1 MKRIVL
7 AALAAT
13 LVGAATARA
22 DITTGTETAT
32 AGRVTATLSWE
43 TGEFSP
49 AHTALTITRD
59 GVVAFQRRVP
69 KLCGD
74 DGCDRDSQDSD
85 DFQVVDLDHDGEPEV
100 FARSRDNGRCCVTL
114 AVYAYDPASGTYSEF
129 THTWGDGPVDL
140 ASVDGRGPRE
150 IIARDDRFDA
160 VIGGP
165 FRFVPPRVFH
175 FQRDAGVARL
185 VDVTRRFRSVIRS
198 DASGSKLFLR
208 DLKQDEHSFAAGLAV
223 SYVADEYLLGRGRV
237 GLRELDRQIA
247 RGVLG
252 TPRKAQ
258 ALRGRL
264 LRALTRFGYR

>member
-1 MKRIVL
+1 MKSIVL

-13 LVGAATARA
+13 LVGAAAARA
-22 DITTGTETAT
+22 DITTGTETVT
-32 AGRVTATLSWE
+32 AGGVTATLSWE

-85 DFQVVDLDHDGEPEV
+85 AFQVVDLDHDGEPEV
-100 FARSRDNGRCCVTL
+100 YARSTDNGRCCVTL
-114 AVYAYDPASGTYSEF
+114 AVYSYDPASATYAEF
-129 THTWGDGPVDL
+129 AHSWSDGPVDL

-160 VIGGP
+160 VIGGS

-175 FQRDAGVARL
+175 FERDAGVARL

-198 DASGSKLFLR
+198 DASGSKSFLR
-208 DLKQDEHSFAAGLAV
+208 DLKGEHGFAAGLAV

-237 GLRELDRQIA
+237 GLREFDRQIA

-252 TPRKAQ
+252 KPRRAQ

-264 LRALTRFGYR
+264 LRALTRYGYR

>member
-1 MKRIVL
+1 M
-7 AALAAT
+7 
-13 LVGAATARA
+13 
-22 DITTGTETAT
+22 
-32 AGRVTATLSWE
+32 
-43 TGEFSP
+43 
-49 AHTALTITRD
+49 
-59 GVVAFQRRVP
+59 P

-100 FARSRDNGRCCVTL
+100 YARSRDNGRCCVTL
-114 AVYAYDPASGTYSEF
+114 AVYSYDPASGTYTEF
-129 THTWGDGPVDL
+129 AHTWSDGPVDL

-160 VIGGP
+160 VIGGS

-175 FQRDAGVARL
+175 FERDAGRARL

-198 DASGSKLFLR
+198 DASGSKSFLR
-208 DLKQDEHSFAAGLAV
+208 DLKKGEDTVGFAAGLAV

-237 GLRELDRQIA
+237 GLRELDRQIT

-252 TPRKAQ
+252 KPAKAQ
-258 ALRGRL
+258 ALRRRL
-264 LRALTRFGYR
+264 LRALTRYGYR